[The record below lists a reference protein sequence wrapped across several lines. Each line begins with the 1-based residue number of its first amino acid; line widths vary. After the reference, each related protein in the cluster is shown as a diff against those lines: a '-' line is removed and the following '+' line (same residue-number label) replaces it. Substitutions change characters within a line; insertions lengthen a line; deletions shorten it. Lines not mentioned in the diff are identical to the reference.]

1 MICLGAEIMKEFGFG
16 AGYVEMPFTMRGD
29 MRDAKATRYG

>member
-1 MICLGAEIMKEFGFG
+1 MKEFGFG
-16 AGYVEMPFTMRGD
+16 TGCVEMPFTMRGD

>member
-1 MICLGAEIMKEFGFG
+1 MKKFGFSPG
-16 AGYVEMPFTMRGD
+16 RIEMPFTMRGD

>member
-1 MICLGAEIMKEFGFG
+1 MKKFGFSPTHI
-16 AGYVEMPFTMRGD
+16 EMPFTMRGD

>member
-1 MICLGAEIMKEFGFG
+1 MKEFGFG